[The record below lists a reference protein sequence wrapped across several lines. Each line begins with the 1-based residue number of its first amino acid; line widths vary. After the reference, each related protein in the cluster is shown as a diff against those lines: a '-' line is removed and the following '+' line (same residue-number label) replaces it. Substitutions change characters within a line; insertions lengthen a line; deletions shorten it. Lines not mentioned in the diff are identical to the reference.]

1 VFFYLDSAVEPRS
14 HALIRA
20 EVAVVLMAVTVL
32 ETTGLDALLS
42 SKSLLT
48 CVALGDD
55 HGFAPA
61 LEVSC
66 CSGNLLRN
74 LLLYSLR
81 AEMKEDLD
89 SVGSPVLRLLA
100 ALLHSVGAGE
110 LVPEP

>member
-1 VFFYLDSAVEPRS
+1 MEPRS
-14 HALIRA
+14 QALVRA
-20 EVAVVLMAVTVL
+20 EVAVVLMAATVL
-32 ETTGLDALLS
+32 ETTGLDTLLS

-81 AEMKEDLD
+81 TEVEEDLD
-89 SVGSPVLRLLA
+89 DVGSPVLRLLP
-100 ALLHSVGAGE
+100 ALLNGVGAGE
-110 LVPEP
+110 LVPKP